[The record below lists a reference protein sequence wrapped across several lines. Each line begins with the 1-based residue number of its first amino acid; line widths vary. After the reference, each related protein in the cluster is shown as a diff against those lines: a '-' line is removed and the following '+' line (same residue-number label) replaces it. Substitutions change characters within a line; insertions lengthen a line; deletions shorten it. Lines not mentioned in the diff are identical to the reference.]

1 MANPIKGPSMRTATL
16 WMLVARQKRAQRI
29 LELKADGCTWAEI
42 AEIVRCSVRTVRGI
56 YAAEIRIRKEI
67 EQYRRTNAGQ

>member
-1 MANPIKGPSMRTATL
+1 MPKGPSMHTATL

-29 LELKADGCTWAEI
+29 MELRAAGYGFQEI
-42 AEIVRCSVRTVRGI
+42 AELVGVSRRRVRQI
-56 YAAEIRIRKEI
+56 YAAESCLQEQL